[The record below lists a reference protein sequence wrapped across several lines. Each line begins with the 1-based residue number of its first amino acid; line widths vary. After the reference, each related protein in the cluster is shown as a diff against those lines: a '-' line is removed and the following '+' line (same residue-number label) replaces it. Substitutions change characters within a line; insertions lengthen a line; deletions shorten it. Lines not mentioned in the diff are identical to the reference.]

1 MSGSYQNVKRMPEN
15 TSKFNSEISKEEIK
29 QLESSAFEGDI
40 YIVNDQEG
48 AVIAARELANYPV
61 LGFDTET
68 KPSFK
73 KGQVFEVSLL
83 QLSIPGKA
91 FLFRILLCGIPD
103 LLKQVLEDENIIK
116 TGVAIHDDLKKLR
129 KIRDFIPGGFVDLQK
144 FSSELGIES
153 NGLRKLAAIVLGIRI
168 SKNQQLTNWESEE
181 LTEAQAIYAATD
193 AWVSYEIYEKLMA
206 SLAS

>member
-1 MSGSYQNVKRMPEN
+1 MPEN

>member
-1 MSGSYQNVKRMPEN
+1 MPEN

-48 AVIAARELANYPV
+48 VVIAARELANYPV